1 MKFCEECGGKI
12 GLFSGYNHPVIG
24 KKSIVCGNCFTS
36 IDEILTLWREFV
48 LSNSFNEESSESI
61 FNFKRENFLP
71 QSQIFMG
78 I

>member
-24 KKSIVCGNCFTS
+24 KKSIVCGNCFTR

-48 LSNSFNEESSESI
+48 LSNSFIEETSESI
-61 FNFKRENFLP
+61 FDFKRENFFL
-71 QSQIFMG
+71 QTHLM
-78 I
+78 